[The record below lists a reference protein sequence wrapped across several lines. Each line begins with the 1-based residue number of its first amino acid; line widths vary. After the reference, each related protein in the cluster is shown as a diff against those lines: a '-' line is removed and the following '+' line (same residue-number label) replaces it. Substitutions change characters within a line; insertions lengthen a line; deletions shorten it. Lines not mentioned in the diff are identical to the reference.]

1 MLSDNWHRTR
11 SNVQQC
17 SENQSSDIE
26 MQWKKKKFC
35 SISSISFRRMDSNLR
50 QRDTSKFNS
59 KDLAPSE
66 NGDDSS
72 RKSRSSSNSSNSSKK
87 SRSSSSS
94 SNRSTKM
101 KPSMKKKAQKTPKAF
116 KLLLFTIVLSKCLD
130 FNIVDSLLVSL
141 ALIVALWSSKC
152 FFFFFKIFQLVT
164 TSTLRKIASNWNI
177 RPALFWSC
185 IHYVVWTL
193 SHDYQ
198 RTQWSFHKGAVFYSR
213 WMDKL
218 QILMFVS

>member
-1 MLSDNWHRTR
+1 MNYSL
-11 SNVQQC
+11 C
-17 SENQSSDIE
+17 FLIIDIE
-26 MQWKKKKFC
+26 RGEVMCNSAQRINQVTLKCNEKKKFC

-141 ALIVALWSSKC
+141 ALIVAL
-152 FFFFFKIFQLVT
+152 
-164 TSTLRKIASNWNI
+164 
-177 RPALFWSC
+177 
-185 IHYVVWTL
+185 
-193 SHDYQ
+193 
-198 RTQWSFHKGAVFYSR
+198 
-213 WMDKL
+213 
-218 QILMFVS
+218 